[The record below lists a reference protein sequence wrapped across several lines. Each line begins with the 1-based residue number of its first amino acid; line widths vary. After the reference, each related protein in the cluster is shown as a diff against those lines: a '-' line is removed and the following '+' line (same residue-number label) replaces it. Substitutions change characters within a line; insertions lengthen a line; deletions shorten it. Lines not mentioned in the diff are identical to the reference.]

1 VAQPTLV
8 HVVVLR
14 PAGSAVESPVVAALA
29 RLGSEVGVD
38 AVASAHEAGARTL
51 EGDVDLL
58 VVDADAAPAEAEAL
72 LARVRDAGP
81 PVVVVLAGG
90 DDDAVDWFRRG
101 AADCVAASHAEE
113 ALPVAAL
120 DLIRRHRASRERQS
134 AERRIASLRSYTK
147 HIIQN
152 IHSALLVVDRAC
164 RITYANRPAEELLG
178 ERPGSL
184 VGQEATRWFA
194 GASAADQPLLRT
206 LEKGERFRGAEVL
219 LARAD
224 GERVPAAVY
233 CGPMRDE
240 EGRELGA
247 VAILQDLSEMRRL
260 QRQLFQ
266 SEKMA
271 SIGQLAAGVAH
282 EINNPAGFI
291 DANLFQMEEYVGD
304 LRRLWRRAKALESA
318 ARSALAGID
327 AAAPE
332 AAPAGAEA
340 LRAELAALRAEAED
354 VDADFVLEDLG
365 KAIRESREGSERIRH
380 IVQDLRTFARPD
392 ARERVWADVNQC
404 VDSTANI
411 VWSLMKHAVEL
422 DKRYGELPAL
432 LCHPGQLKQ
441 VFMNLLMNAYQAV
454 AARVGDTGELGRIA
468 IDTGVEAADVVVSI
482 RDEGIGMSPDA
493 LARAFDPFYTTREV
507 GSGTGL
513 GLSTAFHLVSAHGG
527 RIEAESREG
536 EGSTFR
542 VVLPASPPTPPGGP
556 R

>member
-8 HVVVLR
+8 NVILLR
-14 PAGSAVESPVVAALA
+14 SASAGGAPELPHESPARVALA
-29 RLGSEVGVD
+29 RLGAEVGVD
-38 AVASAHEAGARTL
+38 AVASADEAVARCRL
-51 EGDVDLL
+51 GEVDLIVAEL
-58 VVDADAAPAEAEAL
+58 GASVAEAEAL
-72 LARVRDAGP
+72 LARVRDEGP
-81 PVVVVLAGG
+81 PVLIVLPS
-90 DDDAVDWFRRG
+90 DDGAAAVDWFRRG
-101 AADCVAASHAEE
+101 AADCVAARAAAD

-120 DLIRRHRASRERQS
+120 ELIRRQRASRERQR
-134 AERRIASLRSYTK
+134 ADRRIASLRSYTK
-147 HIIQN
+147 NIIQN
-152 IHSALLVVDRAC
+152 IHSALLVVDGAC
-164 RITYANRPAEELLG
+164 RITHANRPAEELLG

-194 GASAADQPLLRT
+194 GVSAADQPLLRT
-206 LEKGERFRGAEVL
+206 LEKGERFRGAQVL
-219 LARAD
+219 IARAD
-224 GERVPAAVY
+224 GERVPAAIF
-233 CGPMRDE
+233 CGPMRDD
-240 EGRELGA
+240 EGHELGA
-247 VAILQDLSEMRRL
+247 VAILQDLSETRRL

-291 DANLFQMEEYVGD
+291 DANLFQMEEYLCD
-304 LRRLWRRAKALESA
+304 LRRLWRRARALESA
-318 ARSALAGID
+318 ARSALEAG
-327 AAAPE
+327 
-332 AAPAGAEA
+332 PAGAEA
-340 LRAELAALRAEAED
+340 LRVELAALRAEAEE

-380 IVQDLRTFARPD
+380 IVQDLRAFARPD
-392 ARERVWADVNQC
+392 GRERVWADVNQC

-454 AARVGDTGELGRIA
+454 AARVGDTGELGRIEIA
-468 IDTGVEAADVVVSI
+468 TRLEGDEVVVSV
-482 RDEGIGMSPDA
+482 RDEGVGMAPDA
-493 LARAFDPFYTTREV
+493 LARVFDPFYTTREV

-513 GLSTAFHLVSAHGG
+513 GLSTAFHLVSTHGG
-527 RIEAESREG
+527 RLEAESREG

-542 VVLPASPPTPPGGP
+542 VVLPATAPKAGESV